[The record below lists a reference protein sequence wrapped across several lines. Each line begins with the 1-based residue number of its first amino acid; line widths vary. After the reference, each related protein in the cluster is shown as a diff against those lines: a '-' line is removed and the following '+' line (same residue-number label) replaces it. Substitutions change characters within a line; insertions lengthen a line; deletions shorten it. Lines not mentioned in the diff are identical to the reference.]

1 MKNYPVEKIRNVG
14 LFSHGGHGKTTLA
27 EALLFDAGA
36 VSRLGRVDDGTTVSD
51 YDPEEI
57 RRHISVQLS
66 LLPFEWKDVK
76 VNLIDS
82 PGYADFQGEVLE
94 AMRVVDGAIIMFEAV
109 SGVEV
114 GAERAWKY
122 ATDRGVPRMIVIG
135 KMDRENADFDRTLEQ
150 IVARFGQRVVP
161 IQLPIGSQ
169 EAFSGIVDLVSMKA
183 YTGPDLKEGVV
194 PADLQSAAESA
205 RERLIE
211 AAAEGDDELLTKY
224 LDGNELSEDE
234 IRRGLSAG
242 VRTGTLF
249 PVLCTAAL
257 PNKAVRPILDAIVS
271 YFPSA
276 TDRGTVNAT
285 EAASNKKAEIRP
297 AADAPLAALIF
308 KSTADPYVGKLSYF
322 RVFSGVLHSD
332 SHVWNASR
340 GHEERLGQLFVIHGK
355 SQEPTTQLGPGE
367 IGAVAKLQ
375 EAGINDTLSAREHPL
390 LLDPI
395 QFPEPLFTMAVQPK
409 TKADL
414 DKLGTALARLVE
426 EDPTIRVHKDP
437 DTGETL
443 MEGLGESHIDISA
456 ERMHRKFGVEV
467 VLSLPR
473 VPFKE
478 TVIGTAKAEYKH
490 KKQTGG
496 HGQYG
501 HVFLEIEPLA
511 RGTGFEFAERVVGGV
526 VPKNYIPAVEKGVR
540 EALPEG
546 NLAGYPVVDV
556 RVTLYDGSYHPV
568 DSSEIAFKIAAAQA
582 FKKCV
587 DQARPVL
594 LEPVVDLTVTVPEQY
609 VGDVMGDLNTRRARV
624 LGMFPQDDGLSVIQ
638 AQAPLAEVQRY
649 ATDLRSLTQG
659 RGTYTAKLAS
669 YEEVPAHV
677 AQSIIAEAK
686 KERSNH
692 GE

>member
-1 MKNYPVEKIRNVG
+1 MKSFPVEKIRNVG

-27 EALLFDAGA
+27 EAILFNAGA
-36 VSRLGRVDDGTTVSD
+36 ISRLGRVDDGTTASD

-66 LLPFEWKDVK
+66 LLPLEWRDTK

-82 PGYADFQGEVLE
+82 PGYADFFGEVLG
-94 AMRVVDGAIIMFEAV
+94 AMRVVDGAIVVFEAV

-114 GAERAWKY
+114 GAERAWKH
-122 ATDRGVPRMIVIG
+122 AAERNLPRLIVIG
-135 KMDRENADFDRTLEQ
+135 KMDRENADFNRSLDQL
-150 IVARFGQRVVP
+150 VSRFGQRVVP

-169 EAFSGIVDLVSMKA
+169 ESFSGVIDLVAMKA
-183 YTGPDLKEGVV
+183 YAGPELTEGEI
-194 PADLQSAAESA
+194 PEDMRAAVEAA
-205 RERLIE
+205 REKLIE
-211 AAAEGDDELLTKY
+211 AAAEGDDDLLTKY
-224 LDGNELSEDE
+224 LDGSDLSDDE
-234 IRRGLSAG
+234 IRHGLRQGVLAG
-242 VRTGTLF
+242 SVF
-249 PVLCTAAL
+249 PVLCAAAL
-257 PNKAVRPILDAIVS
+257 HNQAVRPILDAIVEYLPS
-271 YFPSA
+271 PAERGAISA
-276 TDRGTVNAT
+276 TDTHLGKPIEVH
-285 EAASNKKAEIRP
+285 
-297 AADAPLAALIF
+297 AADDASLSALVF
-308 KSTADPYVGKLSYF
+308 KSTADPYVGKLSFF

-340 GHEERLGQLFVIHGK
+340 NHEERLGQLFVIHGK
-355 SQEPTTQLGPGE
+355 TQEPVTQLGPGE
-367 IGAVAKLQ
+367 LGAVAKLQ
-375 EAGINDTLSAREHPL
+375 DAGINDTLSSREHPL
-390 LLDPI
+390 VLEPI
-395 QFPEPLFTMAVQPK
+395 EFPEPPFTMAVQPK

-414 DKLGTALARLVE
+414 DKLGSALARLAE

-467 VLSLPR
+467 ILSLPR

-478 TVIGTAKAEYKH
+478 TVLGSAKAEYKH

-501 HVFLEIEPLA
+501 HVFLEIEPLG
-511 RGTGFEFAERVVGGV
+511 RGGGFEFAERVVGGS

-540 EALPEG
+540 EALPDG
-546 NLAGYPVVDV
+546 SLAGYPVVDV
-556 RVTLYDGSYHPV
+556 KVTLFDGSYHPV

-582 FKKCV
+582 FKKCIE
-587 DQARPVL
+587 QARPVL

-624 LGMFPQDDGLSVIQ
+624 HGMFPQDDGLSVIQ

-659 RGTYTAKLAS
+659 RGVYSAKVTA

-677 AQSIIAEAK
+677 AQSIVTESK
-686 KERSNH
+686 KEH